1 MGNRTKVLLI
11 ICLTLVWGL
20 AISGP
25 ASAMTIWTE
34 GRVTQAPWTENE
46 YRHLG
51 VNGIK
56 FTLMPKAN
64 IWKRTKNYKNIYNEK
79 PISLNRVRLGQKV
92 LIRHQGHR
100 IYEIVVLR

>member
-1 MGNRTKVLLI
+1 MNNQAKLLLI
-11 ICLTLVWGL
+11 IFLTLAWAL
-20 AISGP
+20 TISGP

-34 GRVTQAPWTENE
+34 GRVTKAPWTDNE
-46 YRHLG
+46 YRHLE
-51 VNGIK
+51 VNGVK

-79 PISLNRVRLGQKV
+79 PIALNRVRPGQKV

-100 IYEIVVLR
+100 IYELVVLR